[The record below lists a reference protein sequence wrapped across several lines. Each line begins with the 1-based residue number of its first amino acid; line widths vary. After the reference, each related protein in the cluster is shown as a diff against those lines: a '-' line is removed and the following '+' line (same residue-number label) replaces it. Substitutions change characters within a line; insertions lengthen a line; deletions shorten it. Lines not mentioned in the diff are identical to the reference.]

1 MNHHTEGDFL
11 APDGLRLWSEHDVP
25 DGARAHL
32 VLIHGYGDHLGR
44 YREMRDAL
52 LARGFAVHAFDVRGH
67 GRSGGPRGGVRAFS
81 DYLADLGAFL
91 ASVRVRAEGRPIFL
105 VAHSHGA
112 LIALAWLGSGAL
124 GAESI
129 RGLVALSPYLAVA
142 FTPPAWKTMP
152 AAILSRVLPNL
163 PIPTGFG
170 PAVLSRDEA
179 WQRSTEADPLYLRKA
194 TARWWTELNRVQA
207 EVLASG
213 SRIRLPVL
221 MMVPGD
227 DQLVSAPVSRRYFGT
242 LGSSDKRLREWPSM
256 RHELF
261 AEIGKEEVYA
271 ETSRWISD
279 HL

>member
-1 MNHHTEGDFL
+1 MNHHTEGDSL

-44 YREMRDAL
+44 HRELRDAM
-52 LARGFAVHAFDVRGH
+52 LAQGFAVHAFDVRGH
-67 GRSGGPRGGVRAFS
+67 GRSGGPRGGVGAFS

-91 ASVRVRAEGRPIFL
+91 ASVRARAEGRPIFL

-124 GAESI
+124 GTESI

-152 AAILSRVLPNL
+152 AAVLSRILPNL

-170 PAVLSRDEA
+170 PAFLSRDEA
-179 WQRSTEADPLYLRKA
+179 WQRRTEADPLYLRKA
-194 TARWWTELNRVQA
+194 TPRWWTELNRVQR